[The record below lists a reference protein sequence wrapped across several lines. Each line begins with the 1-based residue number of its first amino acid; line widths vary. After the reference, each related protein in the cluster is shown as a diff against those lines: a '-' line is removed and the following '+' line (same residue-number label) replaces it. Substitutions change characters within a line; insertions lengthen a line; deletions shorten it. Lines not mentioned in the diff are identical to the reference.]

1 MKKEKQIEI
10 YKGEAGEVVFNI
22 DVERETILAT
32 QEQIAKLFGVQRAAI
47 TKHLG
52 NIFNTGEL
60 EEKAVCS
67 ILEHTAA
74 DGKKYKTKHYN
85 LDAIIS
91 VGYRVNSRKATDF
104 RVWAT
109 KVLKSYVVDGVAIN
123 RRRLGELDAKKLR
136 EIEGAL
142 SIVKRLVA
150 SSELSEAELKGV
162 LEVIS
167 KYSPS
172 FKALKEYDEG
182 YISFKDQKKTPK
194 KLEKEECLKMIAE
207 LRRSVKGDER
217 FGKLKNE
224 AFWLGLEIGT
234 GVSVV
239 EKAAELLYS
248 IVKNRPFYDGNK
260 QIAALLFVVFLTIN
274 NYHLTENGETK
285 ISDRA
290 LTALTLLIA
299 ESDPKEKEV
308 IVSLICKLLEG

>member
-10 YKGEAGEVVFNI
+10 YKVEAGEVVFNI

-109 KVLKSYVVDGVAIN
+109 KVLKSYVVDGVTIN
-123 RRRLGELDAKKLR
+123 RRRLEELDAKKLR

-150 SSELSEAELKGV
+150 SSELSETELKGV

-172 FKALKEYDEG
+172 FKVLKEYDEG

-224 AFWLGLEIGT
+224 AFWLELEIGA

-239 EKAAELLYS
+239 EAAAELLYS

-274 NYHLTENGETK
+274 NYHLAENGETK